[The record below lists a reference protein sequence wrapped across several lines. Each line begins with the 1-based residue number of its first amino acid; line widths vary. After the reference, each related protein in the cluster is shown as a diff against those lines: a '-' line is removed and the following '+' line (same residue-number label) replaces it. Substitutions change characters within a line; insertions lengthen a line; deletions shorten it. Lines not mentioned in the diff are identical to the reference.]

1 MHTVPILSNT
11 ISLREEELEQKWEL
25 LDILARLDDEID
37 KLMDQPNKID
47 PLANQIIKKLL
58 YPSKSK
64 TKIILLS
71 GTHNILS
78 SL

>member
-1 MHTVPILSNT
+1 LSK
-11 ISLREEELEQKWEL
+11 REL

-58 YPSKSK
+58 YSSKV
-64 TKIILLS
+64 
-71 GTHNILS
+71 N
-78 SL
+78 

>member
-1 MHTVPILSNT
+1 
-11 ISLREEELEQKWEL
+11 LREEEIEQKWEL

-58 YPSKSK
+58 YSSKNN

>member
-1 MHTVPILSNT
+1 
-11 ISLREEELEQKWEL
+11 LREEEIEQKWEL